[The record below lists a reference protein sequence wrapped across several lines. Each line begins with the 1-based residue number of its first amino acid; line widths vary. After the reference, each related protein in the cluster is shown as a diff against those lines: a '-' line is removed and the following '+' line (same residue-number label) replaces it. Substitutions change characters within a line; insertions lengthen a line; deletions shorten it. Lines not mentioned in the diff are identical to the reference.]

1 MSQRSSLFLFIAL
14 VNFSLILMAMD
25 FGTVVLAGGSPITPE
40 QYGEEVYAVPA
51 LTWAAVQ
58 LVGASLGTIGA
69 IMVAADGRMW
79 RIGAFACGAGNII
92 LAGLFLVFAVLSRNA
107 PEGLLVHA
115 MSKNPGLI
123 ISLGCAVQA
132 WRLMIWGDED

>member
-1 MSQRSSLFLFIAL
+1 MSQRASLFLFIAL
-14 VNFSLILMAMD
+14 INFSLILMAMD

-40 QYGEEVYAVPA
+40 QYGPGVYAVPA
-51 LTWAAVQ
+51 LAWAGIQ
-58 LVGASLGTIGA
+58 LTGAALGTVGAVI
-69 IMVAADGRMW
+69 VAAEGRAW
-79 RIGAFACGAGNII
+79 RLGAFACGLGNMI
-92 LAGLFLVFAVLSRNA
+92 LACLFLVFAVLSRNA

-132 WRLMIWGDED
+132 WRLMIWGDEN